1 MMITIS
7 IVTRCVFNVKG
18 RLLCILQPVDGFE
31 ALSGQHGG
39 GDCDLAPPGRRKGRL
54 FFLCLYCVLYL
65 VSLLASSPPPIEPIM
80 HSTQCPLPPTRF
92 QEKVPAPRRVGEGG
106 AGGVDIILVSL
117 DAPLSV
123 AGSMRFF
130 DKKVVVY
137 SLEIKRDTLLVK
149 KF

>member
-65 VSLLASSPPPIEPIM
+65 VSPLASSPPPPLSPSCIG
-80 HSTQCPLPPTRF
+80 CPLPPTHF
-92 QEKVPAPRRVGEGG
+92 QEKVPAGTVMREGWVRG
-106 AGGVDIILVSL
+106 GGGRGVDIILVSP
-117 DAPLSV
+117 DAPLSL
-123 AGSMRFF
+123 AGSMRFCN
-130 DKKVVVY
+130 KK
-137 SLEIKRDTLLVK
+137 K
-149 KF
+149 